1 MSNVGFIGT
10 GNMGGALAR
19 AAARSNHTLLLADG
33 LQEKAEALAAELG
46 GTATTAEEII
56 ASADAVFL
64 GVKPQMLPALADQLR
79 PALAARTAPLLII
92 SMAAGVTLET
102 LQGLLGAYNPIIRIM
117 PNTPVGVGEGMIVWC
132 ASANTVAEDKALFL
146 DILAHAGTLDELSE
160 HLIDAATAVMG
171 CGPAFVDLFIEALAD
186 GGVKC
191 GLPRDK
197 ALTYATQMVL
207 GSAKLVKDSGKH
219 PAELKDAVCSPGGS
233 TIVGVS
239 TLEEGGFRGLTMSA
253 VEASFKRTQELNQS
267 K

>member
-1 MSNVGFIGT
+1 MSNIGFIGT

-19 AAARSNHTLLLADG
+19 AAARANHSLYLADG
-33 LQEKAEALAAELG
+33 LREKAEALATELSA
-46 GTATTAEEII
+46 TATTAEDIV
-56 ASADAVFL
+56 ASCDAVFL
-64 GVKPQMLPALADQLR
+64 GVKPQMIPALADQLR
-79 PALAARTAPLLII
+79 GALAARKTPILLI
-92 SMAAGVTLET
+92 SMAAGVTLEV
-102 LQGLLGAYNPIIRIM
+102 LSARFGNENPIIRIM
-117 PNTPVGVGEGMIVWC
+117 PNTAVGVGEGMIVWC
-132 ASANTVAEDKALFL
+132 ASETATNAHKALFL
-146 DILAHAGTLDELSE
+146 DVLAHAGTMDELPE

-207 GSAKLVKDSGKH
+207 GAAALVKVSGKH

-233 TIVGVS
+233 TIEGVS
-239 TLEEGGFRGLTMSA
+239 TLEDGGFRGLTMAA
-253 VEASFKRTQELNQS
+253 VESSFRKTQALNQ

>member
-1 MSNVGFIGT
+1 MSIIGFIGT

-19 AAARSNHTLLLADG
+19 TAARTSHSLLLADG
-33 LQEKAEALAAELG
+33 LPEKAEALARELG
-46 GTATTAEEII
+46 GTAVTAEEII

-79 PALAARTAPLLII
+79 PALAGRIGPILII
-92 SMAAGVTLET
+92 SMAAGVTLES
-102 LQGLLGAYNPIIRIM
+102 LQALLGAYNPIIRIM

-132 ASANTVAEDKALFL
+132 ASANTIKADKELFL
-146 DILAHAGTLDELSE
+146 DVLAHAGSLDELPE
-160 HLIDAATAVMG
+160 ALIDAATAVMG

-207 GSAKLVKDSGKH
+207 GAAKLVKESGKH

-233 TIVGVS
+233 TIVGVGA
-239 TLEEGGFRGLTMSA
+239 LEEGGFRGITMAA
-253 VEASFKRTQELNQS
+253 VESSFERTKALNQ